1 MAALVRV
8 AASPLVRAS
17 FRSLRRSSGCARP
30 RGAPA
35 QTRCVRAASSARGA
49 AETRDENASAAD
61 PASDISKRDLLRTS
75 AAVRLSSYVYKQ
87 GDVEPWVTR
96 DGFVLRA
103 QGNTE
108 CTRWFVCDELENADD
123 ERERLGR
130 LAASPSDEMMR
141 RDDASLK
148 NGGSRR
154 VLTRRWFIVRGA
166 AWNDADVDSVRLS
179 TQIARAWPAPLHAGV
194 PVVCHA
200 GVAEMTE
207 QFWLEMEPWIE
218 DAAQNHPNASL
229 SFTGHSL
236 GGSMATLLMAWAL
249 HRCGVDPAR
258 MEPARTFGSPPV
270 LAADR
275 WAIRRDALVAGADAR
290 AERVARELAR
300 GGDWVG
306 ELAAAVGWGGVGE
319 KSDAERTANGTVG
332 GGGRDGPNRDDDASS
347 GVRRPSSVS
356 AAADASASATASAT
370 ASASRSTPELTPED
384 DRICA
389 LRLAGFAPDAVR
401 AFVLSNDPVPRM
413 WLAADPFFGA
423 ATANETVLS
432 ALAAREAMFGAGV
445 FSTERFL
452 YEAVGTLYWLRWS
465 PAGTE
470 LAVHAHDDAFVEEP
484 ASFETDADVAA
495 DADAD
500 AGGERRDG
508 DAPPR
513 AAGRGG
519 NARRLKMA
527 PPWEGD
533 LAQSLRAAFD
543 HNAGNY
549 VDAVQWL
556 ALKKLNLSKS
566 ANL

>member
-108 CTRWFVCDELENADD
+108 CTRWFVCDELEDADD
-123 ERERLGR
+123 EHDRPGS
-130 LAASPSDEMMR
+130 LAASPSD
-141 RDDASLK
+141 A

-166 AWNDADVDSVRLS
+166 AWNDDDVDSVRLS
-179 TQIARAWPAPLHAGV
+179 TQIARAWPAPLHEGV

-207 QFWLEMEPWIE
+207 TFWPEMEPWIR
-218 DAAQNHPNASL
+218 DASANHPRAAL
-229 SFTGHSL
+229 SFAGHSL
-236 GGSMATLLMAWAL
+236 GGSMAIVLMAWAR
-249 HRCGVDPAR
+249 HRCGVATAR
-258 MEPARTFGSPPV
+258 IEPATTFGSPPV

-275 WAIRRDALVAGADAR
+275 WAMRRETLVAGADAR
-290 AERVARELAR
+290 ADRVARELAR

-306 ELAAAVGWGGVGE
+306 ELAAAVGLRGV
-319 KSDAERTANGTVG
+319 VG
-332 GGGRDGPNRDDDASS
+332 GGSDWTSDARNDERRGTTNFVETDDARTVVADGGSSGGSVETPHADSSDDSNDDDSKS
-347 GVRRPSSVS
+347 
-356 AAADASASATASAT
+356 
-370 ASASRSTPELTPED
+370 
-384 DRICA
+384 CA

-413 WLAADPFFGA
+413 WLAADPLFGA
-423 ATANETVLS
+423 AAANETVRG
-432 ALAAREAMFGAGV
+432 ALRSREEMFGAGV

-470 LAVHAHDDAFVEEP
+470 LVVHAHDDAFVE
-484 ASFETDADVAA
+484 
-495 DADAD
+495 DADAESGLGAETGAD
-500 AGGERRDG
+500 AEARRPSRAGG
-508 DAPPR
+508 A
-513 AAGRGG
+513 GG

-556 ALKKLNLSKS
+556 ALKKLKLSKS
-566 ANL
+566 VNL

>member
-1 MAALVRV
+1 MRAAARR
-8 AASPLVRAS
+8 ARADAVRA
-17 FRSLRRSSGCARP
+17 R
-30 RGAPA
+30 
-35 QTRCVRAASSARGA
+35 ASSARGA

-207 QFWLEMEPWIE
+207 QFWPEMEPWIE

-300 GGDWVG
+300 GGTG
-306 ELAAAVGWGGVGE
+306 RRARRRGRL
-319 KSDAERTANGTVG
+319 
-332 GGGRDGPNRDDDASS
+332 GGRR
-347 GVRRPSSVS
+347 
-356 AAADASASATASAT
+356 
-370 ASASRSTPELTPED
+370 
-384 DRICA
+384 
-389 LRLAGFAPDAVR
+389 
-401 AFVLSNDPVPRM
+401 
-413 WLAADPFFGA
+413 
-423 ATANETVLS
+423 
-432 ALAAREAMFGAGV
+432 
-445 FSTERFL
+445 
-452 YEAVGTLYWLRWS
+452 
-465 PAGTE
+465 
-470 LAVHAHDDAFVEEP
+470 
-484 ASFETDADVAA
+484 
-495 DADAD
+495 
-500 AGGERRDG
+500 
-508 DAPPR
+508 
-513 AAGRGG
+513 
-519 NARRLKMA
+519 
-527 PPWEGD
+527 
-533 LAQSLRAAFD
+533 
-543 HNAGNY
+543 
-549 VDAVQWL
+549 
-556 ALKKLNLSKS
+556 
-566 ANL
+566 

>member
-1 MAALVRV
+1 MAALVRI

-17 FRSLRRSSGCARP
+17 FRSLRRSSRCARS
-30 RGAPA
+30 RDAPT
-35 QTRCVRAASSARGA
+35 QTRYIRAASSADGA
-49 AETRDENASAAD
+49 AETRNEGASATD
-61 PASDISKRDLLRTS
+61 PASGISKRDLLRTS

-87 GDVEPWVTR
+87 GDLEPWVTR

-108 CTRWFVCDELENADD
+108 CTRWFVCDELEED
-123 ERERLGR
+123 EAGEETRTRATANETETETETEVDEV
-130 LAASPSDEMMR
+130 AAE
-141 RDDASLK
+141 
-148 NGGSRR
+148 SRR
-154 VLTRRWFIVRGA
+154 IVTRRWFIVRGA
-166 AWNDADVDSVRLS
+166 AWNDEHVDSVRLS

-207 QFWLEMEPWIE
+207 RFWPEMQPWIA
-218 DAAQNHPNASL
+218 DASANHPRASL
-229 SFTGHSL
+229 SFAGHSL

-258 MEPARTFGSPPV
+258 IEPARTFGSPPV

-275 WAIRRDALVAGADAR
+275 WALRRETLVAGADAR
-290 AERVARELAR
+290 ADRVARELAR

-306 ELAAAVGWGGVGE
+306 ELAAAVGLRGV
-319 KSDAERTANGTVG
+319 VG
-332 GGGRDGPNRDDDASS
+332 GSDGTNDGGARGGKNAREDDADD
-347 GVRRPSSVS
+347 GARAVPADVATDS
-356 AAADASASATASAT
+356 ADTNSDSNSDSNA
-370 ASASRSTPELTPED
+370 
-384 DRICA
+384 CA

-423 ATANETVLS
+423 ALANETVRD
-432 ALAAREAMFGAGV
+432 ALRSREEMFGAGV

-470 LAVHAHDDAFVEEP
+470 LVVHAHDDAFVE
-484 ASFETDADVAA
+484 
-495 DADAD
+495 DADAESGLGAETGAD
-500 AGGERRDG
+500 AEARRPSRAGG
-508 DAPPR
+508 A
-513 AAGRGG
+513 GG

-556 ALKKLNLSKS
+556 ALKKLKLSKS
-566 ANL
+566 VNL

>member
-108 CTRWFVCDELENADD
+108 CTRWFVCDELEDADD
-123 ERERLGR
+123 EHDRPGS
-130 LAASPSDEMMR
+130 LAASPSD
-141 RDDASLK
+141 A

-166 AWNDADVDSVRLS
+166 AWNDDDVDSVRLS

-207 QFWLEMEPWIE
+207 QFWPEMEPWIE
-218 DAAQNHPNASL
+218 DAARNHPRASI

-249 HRCGVDPAR
+249 HRCGVEPAR
-258 MEPARTFGSPPV
+258 IEPARTFGSPPV

-275 WAIRRDALVAGADAR
+275 WAMRRETLVAGADAR
-290 AERVARELAR
+290 ADRVARELAR

-306 ELAAAVGWGGVGE
+306 ELAAAVGLRGV
-319 KSDAERTANGTVG
+319 VG
-332 GGGRDGPNRDDDASS
+332 GGSDWTSDARNDERRGTTNFVETDDARTVVADGGSSGGSVETPHADSSDDSNDDDSKS
-347 GVRRPSSVS
+347 
-356 AAADASASATASAT
+356 
-370 ASASRSTPELTPED
+370 
-384 DRICA
+384 CA

-413 WLAADPFFGA
+413 WLAADPLFGA
-423 ATANETVLS
+423 AAANETVRG
-432 ALAAREAMFGAGV
+432 ALRSREEMFGAGV

-470 LAVHAHDDAFVEEP
+470 LAVHAHDDAFVE
-484 ASFETDADVAA
+484 D
-495 DADAD
+495 
-500 AGGERRDG
+500 GERFDEGAETGAEAR
-508 DAPPR
+508 PR
-513 AAGRGG
+513 EARAGG

-556 ALKKLNLSKS
+556 ALKKLKLSKS

>member
-30 RGAPA
+30 RGAPT
-35 QTRCVRAASSARGA
+35 QLRHVRAASSAGGA
-49 AETRDENASAAD
+49 AETRDESASATD

-87 GDVEPWVTR
+87 GDLEPWVAR

-108 CTRWFVCDELENADD
+108 CTRWFVCDELE
-123 ERERLGR
+123 
-130 LAASPSDEMMR
+130 
-141 RDDASLK
+141 DDASGATR
-148 NGGSRR
+148 GGSGGGETSTRETKTGDAAESRGDR
-154 VLTRRWFIVRGA
+154 VTRRWFIVRGA
-166 AWNDADVDSVRLS
+166 AWNDKDVDSVRLS

-207 QFWLEMEPWIE
+207 QFWPEMEPWIA
-218 DAAQNHPNASL
+218 DAARHHPRASL
-229 SFTGHSL
+229 AFTGHSL

-249 HRCGVDPAR
+249 HRCGVEPAR
-258 MEPARTFGSPPV
+258 IEPARTFGSPPV

-275 WAIRRDALVAGADAR
+275 WAMRRETLVAGADAR
-290 AERVARELAR
+290 ADRVARELAR

-306 ELAAAVGWGGVGE
+306 ELAAAVGLRGV
-319 KSDAERTANGTVG
+319 VG
-332 GGGRDGPNRDDDASS
+332 GGSDWTSDARNDERRGTTNFVETDDARTVVADGGSSGGSVETPHADSSDDSNDDDSKS
-347 GVRRPSSVS
+347 
-356 AAADASASATASAT
+356 
-370 ASASRSTPELTPED
+370 
-384 DRICA
+384 CA

-413 WLAADPFFGA
+413 WLAADPLFGA
-423 ATANETVLS
+423 AAANETVRG
-432 ALAAREAMFGAGV
+432 ALRSREEMFGAGV
-445 FSTERFL
+445 SSTERFL

-470 LAVHAHDDAFVEEP
+470 LAVHAHDDAFVE
-484 ASFETDADVAA
+484 D
-495 DADAD
+495 
-500 AGGERRDG
+500 GERFDEGAETGAEAR
-508 DAPPR
+508 PR
-513 AAGRGG
+513 EARAGG

-556 ALKKLNLSKS
+556 ALKKLKLSKS

>member
-1 MAALVRV
+1 MAALVRI

-17 FRSLRRSSGCARP
+17 FRSLRRSSRCARS
-30 RGAPA
+30 RDAPT
-35 QTRCVRAASSARGA
+35 QTRYIRAASSADGA
-49 AETRDENASAAD
+49 AETRNEGASATD
-61 PASDISKRDLLRTS
+61 PASGISKRDLLRTS

-87 GDVEPWVTR
+87 GDLEPWVTR

-108 CTRWFVCDELENADD
+108 CTRWFVCDELEED
-123 ERERLGR
+123 EAGEETRTRATANETETETETEVDEV
-130 LAASPSDEMMR
+130 AAE
-141 RDDASLK
+141 
-148 NGGSRR
+148 SRR
-154 VLTRRWFIVRGA
+154 IVTRRWFIVRGA
-166 AWNDADVDSVRLS
+166 AWNDEHVDSVRLS

-207 QFWLEMEPWIE
+207 RFWPEMQPWIA
-218 DAAQNHPNASL
+218 DASANHPRASL
-229 SFTGHSL
+229 SFAGHSL

-258 MEPARTFGSPPV
+258 IEPARTFGSPPV

-275 WAIRRDALVAGADAR
+275 WALRRETLVAGADAR
-290 AERVARELAR
+290 ADRVARELAR

-306 ELAAAVGWGGVGE
+306 ELAAAVGWVGVGE

-356 AAADASASATASAT
+356 AAPPDASASATASAT

-484 ASFETDADVAA
+484 ALFETAA

-543 HNAGNY
+543 HNVGNY

>member
-108 CTRWFVCDELENADD
+108 CTRWFVCDELEDADD
-123 ERERLGR
+123 EHDRPGR
-130 LAASPSDEMMR
+130 LAASPSD
-141 RDDASLK
+141 A

-166 AWNDADVDSVRLS
+166 AWNDDDVDSVRLS

-207 QFWLEMEPWIE
+207 QFWPEMEPWIE
-218 DAAQNHPNASL
+218 DAARNHPRASM

-258 MEPARTFGSPPV
+258 LEPARTFGSPPV

-332 GGGRDGPNRDDDASS
+332 GGGRGGPNRDDDASS

-356 AAADASASATASAT
+356 AAADATAFATASAT
-370 ASASRSTPELTPED
+370 ASTVRSMPDPTPED
-384 DRICA
+384 DRTCA

-484 ASFETDADVAA
+484 ASFETDADA

>member
-108 CTRWFVCDELENADD
+108 CTRWFVCDELEDADD
-123 ERERLGR
+123 EHDRPGR
-130 LAASPSDEMMR
+130 LAASPSD
-141 RDDASLK
+141 A

-207 QFWLEMEPWIE
+207 QFWPEMEPWIE
-218 DAAQNHPNASL
+218 DAARNHPRASM

-258 MEPARTFGSPPV
+258 LDPARTFGSPPV

-332 GGGRDGPNRDDDASS
+332 GGGRGGPNRDDDASS

-356 AAADASASATASAT
+356 AAADATASAT
-370 ASASRSTPELTPED
+370 ASTTASTVRSMPDPTPED
-384 DRICA
+384 DRTCA

-470 LAVHAHDDAFVEEP
+470 LAVHAHDDAFVEE
-484 ASFETDADVAA
+484 AALFETDADA

>member
-61 PASDISKRDLLRTS
+61 PASDISKRDLLHTS

-108 CTRWFVCDELENADD
+108 CTRWFVCDELEDADD
-123 ERERLGR
+123 EHDRPGR
-130 LAASPSDEMMR
+130 LAASPSD
-141 RDDASLK
+141 A

-166 AWNDADVDSVRLS
+166 AWNDDDVDSVRLS

-207 QFWLEMEPWIE
+207 QFWPEMEPWIE
-218 DAAQNHPNASL
+218 DAARNHPRASM

-258 MEPARTFGSPPV
+258 LEPARTFGSPPV

-332 GGGRDGPNRDDDASS
+332 GGGRGGPNRDDDASS

-356 AAADASASATASAT
+356 AAADATASAT
-370 ASASRSTPELTPED
+370 AFATASTVRSMPDPTPED
-384 DRICA
+384 DRTCA

-484 ASFETDADVAA
+484 ASFETDADA